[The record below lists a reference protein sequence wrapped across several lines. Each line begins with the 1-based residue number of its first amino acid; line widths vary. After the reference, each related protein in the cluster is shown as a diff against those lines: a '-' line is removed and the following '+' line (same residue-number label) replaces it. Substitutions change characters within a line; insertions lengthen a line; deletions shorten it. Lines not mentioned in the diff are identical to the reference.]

1 MLKFIFAL
9 ALLTTSSAY
18 ATDYKHVEQFVNS
31 FYDCGKITKH
41 ESTQWTEHQTGLVVH
56 CANQKRYVLLKAGP
70 NRHQVIPIYGKPR
83 TAEEQARRDRLLQS
97 LYAPRPIPE

>member
-1 MLKFIFAL
+1 MKNALVLL
-9 ALLTTSSAY
+9 ALVCSSVQA
-18 ATDYKHVEQFVNS
+18 ADYKHVEKFVNS